1 MSAPA
6 QPPGF
11 SELIHAPTRLSLMS
25 LMSATRWIEFGRLR
39 QSLQLTDSALSKQIT
54 TLEHAGFIMV
64 HRNGIGRGKRMH
76 LRLTPEGVAAFE
88 AHVGALRAIV
98 DRAPE
103 EGPADD
109 LDDDP
114 DRPREPPGVPP
125 ADAAPSGRR
134 APRR

>member
-11 SELIHAPTRLSLMS
+11 SELIHAPTRLSLLS
-25 LMSATRWIEFGRLR
+25 LLSATRWVEFGRLR
-39 QSLQLTDSALSKQIT
+39 ESLQLTDSALSKQIA
-54 TLEHAGFIMV
+54 TLEEAGFVAV

-76 LRLTPEGVAAFE
+76 VRLTPEGRAAFE
-88 AHVGALRAIV
+88 AHVAALRTIV

-103 EGPADD
+103 QGPDG
-109 LDDDP
+109 DP
-114 DRPREPPGVPP
+114 DRLGEPPGVTP
-125 ADAAPSGRR
+125 ADAATHGAK

>member
-1 MSAPA
+1 MTGPA

-25 LMSATRWIEFGRLR
+25 LLSATRWIEFGRLR
-39 QSLQLTDSALSKQIT
+39 TSLQLTDSALSKQVT
-54 TLEHAGFIMV
+54 TLEEAGFVAV

-76 LRLTPEGVAAFE
+76 LRLTPEGRSAFE

-98 DRAPE
+98 DRTPE
-103 EGPADD
+103 E
-109 LDDDP
+109 DP
-114 DRPREPPGVPP
+114 DSSPERPAEPPGAPP
-125 ADAAPSGRR
+125 ADASTSEGK

>member
-39 QSLQLTDSALSKQIT
+39 QSLQLTDSALSKQVT
-54 TLEHAGFIMV
+54 TLEQAGFIMV

-76 LRLTPEGVAAFE
+76 LRLTPEGTAAFE
-88 AHVGALRAIV
+88 AHIGALRAIV

-103 EGPADD
+103 EDPADD
-109 LDDDP
+109 LDDL
-114 DRPREPPGVPP
+114 DRPGEPP
-125 ADAAPSGRR
+125 AAAAPSERR